1 MSVCL
6 IYVSLNSVC
15 LKSDDMRT
23 PDMRVPHICTL
34 SVLDLMLLR
43 ESDYFI
49 GGFSSHFSRLVLELS
64 TADKVFFKPFFPPPC
79 VLTLS
84 QTLAHPFSRARA
96 PACKPLFSRY
106 LETGVCAAIRV
117 IGPQL
122 RLAGTVAPLCPAS
135 IDAELMNASVETT
148 LLCCRIL
155 QNRDARGRCRMKA
168 RFV

>member
-84 QTLAHPFSRARA
+84 QTLAHPFSRTRARSCMQTPFLA
-96 PACKPLFSRY
+96 LFGNRGLCRHTCHWTSATACRDSRPPMPS
-106 LETGVCAAIRV
+106 L
-117 IGPQL
+117 
-122 RLAGTVAPLCPAS
+122 
-135 IDAELMNASVETT
+135 
-148 LLCCRIL
+148 
-155 QNRDARGRCRMKA
+155 NRR
-168 RFV
+168 